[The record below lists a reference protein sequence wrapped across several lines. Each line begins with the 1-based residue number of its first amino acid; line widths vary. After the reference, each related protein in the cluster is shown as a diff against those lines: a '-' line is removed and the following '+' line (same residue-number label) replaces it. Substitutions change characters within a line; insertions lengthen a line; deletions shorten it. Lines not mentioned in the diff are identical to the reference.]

1 MRLDK
6 YRKAALTLAL
16 AAVIPVA
23 AFAPATAVAAGEAA
37 SLDADT
43 VEYDMSTGLV
53 TAEGDV
59 LMKRGTS
66 RVSGERASYNTKTQA
81 GSVIGN
87 VIAVH
92 DDMRLTCA
100 QVTSD
105 GSGHMQATG
114 GVHGTQA
121 DKSFAGEQVD
131 YYPEDKYVLMATGG
145 TLTSADGTFTAD
157 HLEGW
162 LAEEHYVGKGNAHVV
177 SPARGLEA
185 GGDQLDYYGQGDGKA
200 VMTGNAWAVQ
210 NNNTMKSNRLTI
222 YLAKDGQAAV
232 K

>member
-1 MRLDK
+1 
-6 YRKAALTLAL
+6 
-16 AAVIPVA
+16 
-23 AFAPATAVAAGEAA
+23 
-37 SLDADT
+37 
-43 VEYDMSTGLV
+43 
-53 TAEGDV
+53 
-59 LMKRGTS
+59 
-66 RVSGERASYNTKTQA
+66 
-81 GSVIGN
+81 
-87 VIAVH
+87 
-92 DDMRLTCA
+92 
-100 QVTSD
+100 
-105 GSGHMQATG
+105 
-114 GVHGTQA
+114 
-121 DKSFAGEQVD
+121 
-131 YYPEDKYVLMATGG
+131 MATGG